1 MATRTTGLVE
11 AMDEL
16 EAITARIRD
25 LSPVLTVAA
34 QDTKTLI
41 DDSFRRSRSP
51 DGSAWSPL
59 APSTIKRRRHG
70 PRTRARKATI
80 LVDTDVLR
88 KSMYS
93 TSDKSSLTMGTITPY
108 AVYHQFGNGRMLRPF
123 MPITGSVT
131 SYQLMTGGPAGRHWR
146 DVRAMVI
153 EYIRTGQITG

>member
-1 MATRTTGLVE
+1 MPTRTTGLRE
-11 AMDEL
+11 AMDEF

-51 DGSAWSPL
+51 DGSTWSPL
-59 APSTIKRRRHG
+59 APSTIRRRRQG
-70 PRTRARKATI
+70 PRTRARKATT
-80 LVDTDVLR
+80 LVDTGVL
-88 KSMYS
+88 KNSMYS
-93 TSDKSSLTMGTITPY
+93 TSDKSSMTLGTNTPY

-123 MPITGSVT
+123 MPIEGSVT

>member
-41 DDSFRRSRSP
+41 DDSFRRSRGP
-51 DGSAWSPL
+51 DGKLWKEL
-59 APSTIKRRRHG
+59 LPSTVKRRRQG
-70 PRTRARKATI
+70 RNRGARKATI
-80 LVDTDVLR
+80 LVDTGILR
-88 KSMYS
+88 NSMYS
-93 TSDKSSLTMGTITPY
+93 TSDKSSLTMGTNTPY

-123 MPITGSVT
+123 MPIDGSVT

>member
-1 MATRTTGLVE
+1 VPTRTTGLAE

-41 DDSFRRSRSP
+41 SDSFRRSRSP
-51 DGSAWSPL
+51 DGSPWTPL
-59 APSTIKRRRHG
+59 APSTVRRRRQG
-70 PRTRARKATI
+70 PNTRARKATI
-80 LVDTDVLR
+80 LVDTEVLK
-88 KSMYS
+88 KSIYS
-93 TSDKSSLTMGTITPY
+93 TSDKSGLSMGTITPY

-153 EYIRTGQITG
+153 EYIRTGQITE

>member
-1 MATRTTGLVE
+1 MPLSTSGLLEVI
-11 AMDEL
+11 DEIRAL
-16 EAITARIRD
+16 EARVRD

-51 DGSAWSPL
+51 DGSTWSPL
-59 APSTIKRRRHG
+59 APSTVKRRRQG

-80 LVDTDVLR
+80 LVDTTTLR
-88 KSMYS
+88 NSIYS
-93 TSDKSSLTMGTITPY
+93 TDEQMSLVFGTNTPY

-123 MPITGSVT
+123 MPIDGSVT

>member
-41 DDSFRRSRSP
+41 DDSFRRSRGP
-51 DGSAWSPL
+51 DGKLWKEL
-59 APSTIKRRRHG
+59 LPSTVKRRRQG
-70 PRTRARKATI
+70 RNRGARKATI
-80 LVDTDVLR
+80 LVDTGVLR
-88 KSMYS
+88 NSMYS
-93 TSDKSSLTMGTITPY
+93 TSDKSSMTMGTNTPY

-146 DVRAMVI
+146 DVRDMVI

>member
-16 EAITARIRD
+16 EAIAARIRD

-34 QDTKTLI
+34 RDTKTLI

-51 DGSAWSPL
+51 DGSRWERL
-59 APSTIKRRRHG
+59 APSTVKRRRQG
-70 PRTRARKATI
+70 RNREARKATI

-123 MPITGSVT
+123 MPIEGSVT